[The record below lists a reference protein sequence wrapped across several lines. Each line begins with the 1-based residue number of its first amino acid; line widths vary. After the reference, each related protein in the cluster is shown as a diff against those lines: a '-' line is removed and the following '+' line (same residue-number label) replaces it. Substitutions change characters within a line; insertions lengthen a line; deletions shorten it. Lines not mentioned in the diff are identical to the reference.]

1 MTSTQARTATFR
13 QRYDEQDNGLRF
25 QEMLYTGNHP
35 ELEPVR
41 DGIIGDK
48 VMRARARTGV
58 LEKLSKQDVLRDQ
71 FTLDEMNDLNNYLA
85 WNIWDVLVMRATEGV
100 SGMIPRQEYEI
111 LSMLHMFYRYPEIL
125 TMITDEVGGAQ
136 GVLDLGAVASG
147 ELASQLNPL
156 HDWCIGSCGF
166 AMGRTGL
173 MALEAIKRDEYVAES
188 NITLKFMQRQ
198 KWAKRTDGLIFNSQD
213 RYRGR
218 IHHQHVI
225 DSVAAK
231 VVPFE
236 PDGPQHASFTQFNA
250 SAELLAFLV
259 HYDCRLGFSDTG
271 PYELP
276 DGKLLI
282 IRDMFVNEPAFQW
295 SQACEDAKLPHAY
308 TLALVLDPDVIGL
321 EEIRVNDIA
330 TTFTR
335 PKNYLQAVV
344 GGAVFARPSWDTP
357 MSEIYSIE
365 LDELDGHLERIR
377 EATVK
382 LYTTIS
388 KTSRRDLIWGGHDV
402 YYVGFLLPYLR
413 GTGTY
418 EKACRDYDLWE
429 IDQRVANYYYEINK
443 RGFAQETMPNK
454 IFSGAGYLPFP
465 DGTRL
470 NRSKYRS
477 M

>member
-1 MTSTQARTATFR
+1 MTSQRQPATFR
-13 QRYDEQDNGLRF
+13 KRYEEHDDGLRF
-25 QEMLYTGNHP
+25 QEGTYTGNHP

-41 DGIIGDK
+41 DGILGDK
-48 VMRARARTGV
+48 VMRSRAKTGV
-58 LEKLSKQDVLRDQ
+58 LEKVGKDDVLRDQ

-125 TMITDEVGGAQ
+125 GMITDEVGGAQ
-136 GVLDLGAVASG
+136 GVLDLGSVACG

-173 MALEAIKRDEYVAES
+173 MALEAIKSDEYVAES
-188 NITLKFMQRQ
+188 NTTLKFMQRQ
-198 KWAKRTDGLIFNSQD
+198 KWAKRGDGLLFNAQD

-218 IHHQHVI
+218 IHHQSVI
-225 DSVAAK
+225 DAVTAK
-231 VVPFE
+231 VESFE
-236 PDGPQHASFTQFNA
+236 PGDPRHAAFTQFNA
-250 SAELLAFLV
+250 AAELLAFLV

-282 IRDMFVNEPAFQW
+282 IRDMFVNEPAFLW
-295 SQACEDAKLPHAY
+295 SQACDDAQLPHAY
-308 TLALVLDPDVIGL
+308 SLALVLDPDVMGL

-330 TTFTR
+330 TSFTR
-335 PKNYLQAVV
+335 PKNYLEAVV
-344 GGAVFARPSWDTP
+344 GGAVFVRDRWDTP
-357 MSEIYSIE
+357 MGEIYSVDQTE
-365 LDELDGHLERIR
+365 LAGHLERIR
-377 EATVK
+377 SATIK

-388 KTSRRDLIWGGHDV
+388 KTTRRDLVWGGHDV

-413 GTGTY
+413 HTGTY

-429 IDQRVANYYYEINK
+429 VDQRVANYYYEINK

-465 DGTRL
+465 DGTSL
-470 NRSKYRS
+470 TRSKYRS